1 MTVNH
6 LLEIEDLGQ
15 SIWMD
20 NLSRDLIESG
30 ELKNLIVEKGIRGIT
45 SNPAIFEKAIA
56 GNAIYDADIEA
67 GIKEGKSVLEI
78 YASLAFKDIQD
89 ACDIFKPV
97 YEQTEGLDGYICI
110 EVPPNIAQ
118 DTESTINEALRYY
131 KAIGRENLMI
141 KIPGTPEG

>member
-1 MTVNH
+1 MTIMTVNH

-20 NLSRDLIESG
+20 NLSRDIIESG

-67 GIKEGKSVLEI
+67 GIEEGKSVLEI
-78 YASLAFKDIQD
+78 YESLAF
-89 ACDIFKPV
+89 
-97 YEQTEGLDGYICI
+97 
-110 EVPPNIAQ
+110 
-118 DTESTINEALRYY
+118 
-131 KAIGRENLMI
+131 
-141 KIPGTPEG
+141 